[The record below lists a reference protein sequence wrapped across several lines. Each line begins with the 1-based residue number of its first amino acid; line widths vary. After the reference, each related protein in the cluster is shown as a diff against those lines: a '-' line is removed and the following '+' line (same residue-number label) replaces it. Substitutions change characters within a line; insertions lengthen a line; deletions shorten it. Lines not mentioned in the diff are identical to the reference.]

1 MLEERAQIEAKYA
14 DNLTKWANTWK
25 KNIDTSPEE
34 AQMKS
39 AWLASANEAE
49 NIARLAWYKAP
60 CTWLPLRLSFLGTDL
75 SGFAQMGLRRV
86 GKKSFSQPF

>member
-49 NIARLAWYKAP
+49 NIARLA
-60 CTWLPLRLSFLGTDL
+60 
-75 SGFAQMGLRRV
+75 
-86 GKKSFSQPF
+86 